1 MGADPQPLQ
10 MDASDI
16 WGNVM
21 VDIEEYDL
29 QALTAMR
36 ERRGL
41 APLPLEQRLNEVV
54 LKRLESRTTPTQN
67 ISSILGSSSG
77 DVQHHRTSSM
87 TNYEDGPLLP
97 VKQLFQPLPLQ
108 LPPISDELEGTAT
121 APMQIATS
129 TSTAPTTGGG
139 GSGSHVPVPTISNTN
154 TQTNAQTNAN
164 TQTNTNTRQSQA
176 QRKRFSSSRGSSF
189 LSRDKGRGSIQVY
202 KGNL

>member
-1 MGADPQPLQ
+1 MGTDPQPLQ
-10 MDASDI
+10 LDASDM

-67 ISSILGSSSG
+67 TSSILASSSG
-77 DVQHHRTSSM
+77 DVQHHRSSST
-87 TNYEDGPLLP
+87 TNNNEDGPLLP
-97 VKQLFQPLPLQ
+97 VKQQLFQPLPLQ

-121 APMQIATS
+121 APMRIATS
-129 TSTAPTTGGG
+129 TSSAPITGGG
-139 GSGSHVPVPTISNTN
+139 GGGSHVPVPTMSNM
-154 TQTNAQTNAN
+154 
-164 TQTNTNTRQSQA
+164 QTNTNTNTNTNTRPSQSQS
-176 QRKRFSSSRGSSF
+176 QHKRFASSRGSSF
-189 LSRDKGRGSIQVY
+189 LSRDRGRGSIQVY
-202 KGNL
+202 RGNL